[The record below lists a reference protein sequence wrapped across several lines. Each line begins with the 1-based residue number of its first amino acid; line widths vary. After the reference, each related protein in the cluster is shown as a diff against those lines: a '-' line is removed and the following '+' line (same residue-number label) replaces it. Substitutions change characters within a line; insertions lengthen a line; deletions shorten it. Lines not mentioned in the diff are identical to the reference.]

1 MITIWIINCQR
12 PFSIIEDPELI
23 EILQYLNPK
32 VQLIKADTIKNTIM
46 TLYNSGKQELKVS
59 FIIIIF
65 KILFIILLNI
75 YIL

>member
-46 TLYNSGKQELKVS
+46 MLYNSKKQELKVS

-65 KILFIILLNI
+65 KIIFIILLNI